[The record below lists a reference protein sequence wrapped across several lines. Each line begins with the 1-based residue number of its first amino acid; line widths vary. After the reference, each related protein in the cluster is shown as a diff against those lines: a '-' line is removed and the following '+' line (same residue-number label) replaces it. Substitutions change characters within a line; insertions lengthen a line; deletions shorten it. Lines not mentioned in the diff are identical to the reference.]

1 RNVLGH
7 AEADHLESNAATA
20 MPVITPLACSLK
32 GQAGSVRFTPG
43 SRLATA
49 AGRSE
54 SIEGYHC
61 SYGFNP
67 AYLDLLKGASLQFT
81 AFDEMGEI
89 RGLELEDHPFFLAT
103 LFQPERAALP
113 AD

>member
-1 RNVLGH
+1 
-7 AEADHLESNAATA
+7 
-20 MPVITPLACSLK
+20 LK

-67 AYLDLLKGASLQFT
+67 AYRDLLKGASLQFT

-113 AD
+113 ADDATGGRDRVHDLVIAFVAAAAA